1 MSQENESYLRFS
13 LEESVWFHK
22 GQEVA
27 ELYSIS
33 LDPNVTIQESDQYVF
48 IRGSLD
54 LSGEYKDSQN
64 GEHEEYPQSFLPKA
78 VQKVERQSNG
88 LNEFTHR
95 FPVDITIPNNRISS
109 LEEIDI
115 AIQSFDYDLPERN
128 CLKLQADLLITGIYN
143 DSYVEERTDME
154 QETEENEFL
163 EESDEENE
171 SYIPYAAAEP
181 PVPDFQHVFR
191 NEEEE
196 GLYTPFSAEAKRVAE
211 AKEDE
216 EEEPVYLSNQ
226 HNAPVFDIPVS
237 PFPEEM
243 QWETQVN
250 SRDDIE
256 TQVKRRVIEIEEE
269 KNEANDSKGKS
280 PVSRFEKGKEENIEQ
295 QVRRRVNEIGA
306 GKGGNIEKQVKRRVD
321 EIEAKREGN
330 VEEQVKRRVNEI
342 EAEKGGGIEKQVKRR
357 VAEIEAKKEG
367 NVEGQVNGRVPEIQV
382 ENKESIEEQVKRRV
396 AEIEDKKGKHIET
409 DVKRKVAEIEEEKE
423 GSVYLTDVES
433 VPVVKI
439 PGSPHQEQEV
449 IVNRQDDDLKEENES
464 SSLEKDSESHS
475 SLSDL
480 FKRRE
485 KSAQQVKD
493 LSNYKGRKKQN
504 AEQTDKEKQDNY
516 GNQHSIM
523 DLFGRKQEEELVRMK
538 VCIVQQGETLDDLA
552 QRYGVTVQSLLL
564 SNELESN
571 QDVNEGQV
579 IYIPK
584 AIAYKN

>member
-78 VQKVERQSNG
+78 VQKVERHPDG

-115 AIQSFDYDLPERN
+115 AIQSFDYALPEHN

-143 DSYVEERTDME
+143 DSYVEERTDTE
-154 QETEENEFL
+154 QETEETEFL
-163 EESDEENE
+163 EESDDENE

-191 NEEEE
+191 NDEEE
-196 GLYTPFSAEAKRVAE
+196 GLYTPFSAEAKRIAE

-243 QWETQVN
+243 QWETEVN
-250 SRDDIE
+250 RQDDIE

-269 KNEANDSKGKS
+269 KNETIHSKKKS
-280 PVSRFEKGKEENIEQ
+280 PVSRFETGKGDHIEQ
-295 QVRRRVNEIGA
+295 
-306 GKGGNIEKQVKRRVD
+306 QVKRRVD
-321 EIEAKREGN
+321 EIEAGKGEHI
-330 VEEQVKRRVNEI
+330 EQQVKRRVDEI
-342 EAEKGGGIEKQVKRR
+342 EAGEGGNIEKQVQRR
-357 VAEIEAKKEG
+357 VAEIEAKKDGNG
-367 NVEGQVNGRVPEIQV
+367 NVEEQVKKRVNEI
-382 ENKESIEEQVKRRV
+382 EAEKKESIEEQVKRRV
-396 AEIEDKKGKHIET
+396 AEIEDKKGKRIET
-409 DVKRKVAEIEEEKE
+409 EVKRKVAEIEEEKE

-439 PGSPHQEQEV
+439 PGTPHQEEEA
-449 IVNRQDDDLKEENES
+449 IVNRQDEELDENES
-464 SSLEKDSESHS
+464 PSLEKDSESHS

-485 KSAQQVKD
+485 KSVQQAKE
-493 LSNYKGRKKQN
+493 LKNYKGRKKQN
-504 AEQTDKEKQDNY
+504 AEQADKEKQDNSDK
-516 GNQHSIM
+516 QHSIM
-523 DLFGRKQEEELVRMK
+523 ELFGRKQEEELVRMK
-538 VCIVQQGETLDDLA
+538 VCIVQQGETLEDLA
-552 QRYGVTVQSLLL
+552 QRYEVTVQSLLL

-571 QDVNEGQV
+571 QSVNEGQV